1 MARRLSTVPFLN
13 QAESR
18 LLLDVRSPGEF
29 SDGHLPGAHSF
40 PLFSDEERSMV
51 GTLYKQEGKEPAF
64 LKGLEFTGP
73 KMAGFVSRAK
83 AMAPEGK
90 IAMYCW
96 RGGMRSGSMAWLL
109 EAAGMDVLLLD
120 GGYKAFRN
128 AVLHHPPMPEKIMII
143 GGFTGSRKSEIL
155 NEMAMLGEA
164 IIDLEKL
171 ASHKGSAFG
180 NLGLPPQPRQEQ
192 FENLLFIELLKHP
205 PDKICW
211 LEDESKAIGRLR
223 VPDQLHAA
231 MRNATVLFT
240 EKTREERLRHIV
252 GSYGKEN
259 PEDLKGS
266 MQRIAKRLG
275 GLALKEALHHLECG
289 ELAEAAE
296 ISLHYYDKA
305 YGFGLSQRNEKQVV
319 KLDCR
324 GLDDHN
330 AALLLRME
338 ANLLLTGR

>member
-29 SDGHLPGAHSF
+29 ADGHVPGSVSF
-40 PLFSDEERSMV
+40 PLFTDEERSIV
-51 GTLYKQEGKEPAF
+51 GTLYKQEGKDPAF

-73 KMAGFVSRAK
+73 KMAGFVRRAK

-90 IAMYCW
+90 IALYCW

-109 EAAGMDVLLLD
+109 ESAGMDVFLLE

-128 AVLHHPPMPEKIMII
+128 AVLHDAPLPEKMVVI
-143 GGFTGSRKSEIL
+143 GGFTGSRKSEML
-155 NEMAMLGEA
+155 NEMAKLGEA

-180 NLGLPPQPRQEQ
+180 NIGLPPQPRQEQ
-192 FENLLFIELLKHP
+192 FENLVFMELLKHP

-223 VPDQLHAA
+223 VPDKLHAA
-231 MRNATVLFT
+231 MRLAPVLFT
-240 EKTREERLRHIV
+240 EKTREERLQHIV
-252 GSYGKEN
+252 LSYGKEN
-259 PEDLKGS
+259 PEALKNS
-266 MQRIAKRLG
+266 MERIAKRLG
-275 GLALKEALHHLECG
+275 GLALKEAMSHLERG
-289 ELAEAAE
+289 ELYEAAA
-296 ISLHYYDKA
+296 ISLQYYDKA
-305 YGFGLSQRNEKQVV
+305 YGFGLSQREESRVRKVN
-319 KLDCR
+319 CR
-324 GLDDHN
+324 GLDDRDS
-330 AALLLRME
+330 ALRLLQE
-338 ANLLLTGR
+338 AGLLPWP